1 MQNQTQKKS
10 YTLLLGGVKL
20 ILFSLT
26 PPPPFPLWA
35 KTLWKKRVKVFDTT
49 SLSAT
54 EELKKQ
60 LPGAAPAAASEIRM
74 FSKDLALGFSKLWSV
89 LSNKSLKFMEWVT
102 KYNR

>member
-35 KTLWKKRVKVFDTT
+35 KTLSNKRVKVFDTT
-49 SLSAT
+49 SLSAI
-54 EELKKQ
+54 EELQKQ
-60 LPGAAPAAASEIRM
+60 SPEAAPAAASEIRVI
-74 FSKDLALGFSKLWSV
+74 SKVFASGFSKL
-89 LSNKSLKFMEWVT
+89 
-102 KYNR
+102 